1 MEKQPLSKNEA
12 PSRDKVTLDNQGV
25 TEVIRNGARE
35 RMVALR
41 AISALTEGTEFG
53 THKPTEEEVW
63 DFGHELSENTELEQQ
78 FLRLSSRILAL
89 RDLIN
94 GLDKIESADDEW
106 SASLK
111 RENDIELAEIA
122 EEIRRLSQHGDLEK
136 YLGVY
141 RLIEQEYQKFQSIQ
155 DEYRAVKVQKSE
167 LVTKSGAVTNQ
178 AVKSTLLNRRRF
190 LEQKEK
196 DLEGQLAYYL
206 GSEGEDAASVGVTE
220 IKYLDQLDRL
230 SELAQSLES
239 NRFVVTHDLEPTY
252 DQVKSLMQNG
262 QPVLLIGPHGSG
274 KTELLRY
281 CANQLA
287 KEKHTDSEKSRP
299 AASREIGKEGNENYY
314 IFSGSK
320 ESSVY
325 DLVGKLKITTVEQT
339 AEEKIENFTKEY
351 RKMVA
356 DGLIHPDHQVKEGTI
371 DFIQMALQ
379 AYPGG
384 ETKTKFSPGVLVR
397 ALKEGK
403 PLIVD
408 EIDQIPQEVLARIN
422 DILTR
427 KVGDKV
433 IIQENGEEE
442 IEIAPGFLV
451 VATGNIKSDK
461 YERQKLDPA
470 FTSRFTT
477 IEHQYLTKRDAF
489 DVLLANFFDAK
500 DKKMKTG
507 VNIEELYP
515 KLIRLVVAMN
525 ETQDIFLGKYKTAS
539 LAAAKTENVNKTT
552 SIAESPITIRS
563 LMKVLK
569 DFQSSTMTAEDFDYS
584 VGVGTLM
591 IPNKADK
598 KAILEILL
606 RSGFFQ
612 GWSAEDFYQQYN
624 LDVDKDFLDIIRALA
639 NEGGDADPYQKA
651 INEADQAGRLTLSNK
666 YF

>member
-1 MEKQPLSKNEA
+1 VKQKRSFH
-12 PSRDKVTLDNQGV
+12 QGYLY
-25 TEVIRNGARE
+25 
-35 RMVALR
+35 AL
-41 AISALTEGTEFG
+41 
-53 THKPTEEEVW
+53 
-63 DFGHELSENTELEQQ
+63 
-78 FLRLSSRILAL
+78 
-89 RDLIN
+89 
-94 GLDKIESADDEW
+94 
-106 SASLK
+106 LK
-111 RENDIELAEIA
+111 
-122 EEIRRLSQHGDLEK
+122 K
-136 YLGVY
+136 
-141 RLIEQEYQKFQSIQ
+141 
-155 DEYRAVKVQKSE
+155 
-167 LVTKSGAVTNQ
+167 
-178 AVKSTLLNRRRF
+178 
-190 LEQKEK
+190 
-196 DLEGQLAYYL
+196 
-206 GSEGEDAASVGVTE
+206 
-220 IKYLDQLDRL
+220 
-230 SELAQSLES
+230 
-239 NRFVVTHDLEPTY
+239 
-252 DQVKSLMQNG
+252 
-262 QPVLLIGPHGSG
+262 
-274 KTELLRY
+274 
-281 CANQLA
+281 
-287 KEKHTDSEKSRP
+287 
-299 AASREIGKEGNENYY
+299 
-314 IFSGSK
+314 
-320 ESSVY
+320 
-325 DLVGKLKITTVEQT
+325 
-339 AEEKIENFTKEY
+339 
-351 RKMVA
+351 
-356 DGLIHPDHQVKEGTI
+356 
-371 DFIQMALQ
+371 
-379 AYPGG
+379 
-384 ETKTKFSPGVLVR
+384 
-397 ALKEGK
+397 GK

-427 KVGDKV
+427 ETGKKV

-477 IEHQYLTKRDAF
+477 IEHQYLSKRDAF